1 MSMKQHEVEDALC
14 FKEKYLV
21 LFKNIY
27 HIFVKWGEKN
37 KNYYFSPQEDGCP
50 WTSLQDP
57 VEMVHIMDKY
67 METST
72 NEKMQKYLR
81 KIMVSANLLLRKY
94 FPEHNKEKFNI
105 EKIYEKIS

>member
-1 MSMKQHEVEDALC
+1 
-14 FKEKYLV
+14 
-21 LFKNIY
+21 
-27 HIFVKWGEKN
+27 
-37 KNYYFSPQEDGCP
+37 
-50 WTSLQDP
+50 
-57 VEMVHIMDKY
+57 MDKY

-94 FPEHNKEKFNI
+94 LPEHNKEKFNI